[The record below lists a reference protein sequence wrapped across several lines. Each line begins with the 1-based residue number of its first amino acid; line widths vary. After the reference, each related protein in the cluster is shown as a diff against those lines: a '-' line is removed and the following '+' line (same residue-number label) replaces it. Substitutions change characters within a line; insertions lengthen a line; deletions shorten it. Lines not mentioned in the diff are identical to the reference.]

1 MSEATTARDENWLN
15 NYRLEVKAKR
25 TTRVI
30 RLEVKVDEEWLT
42 HDGADTSEQAISESW
57 VELETRIK
65 SAMDKE
71 FYWGM
76 QAEISIIEWEDD
88 EEVIND

>member
-1 MSEATTARDENWLN
+1 MSEPTTARDENWLN

-42 HDGADTSEQAISESW
+42 HDGEDTSEQAISESW